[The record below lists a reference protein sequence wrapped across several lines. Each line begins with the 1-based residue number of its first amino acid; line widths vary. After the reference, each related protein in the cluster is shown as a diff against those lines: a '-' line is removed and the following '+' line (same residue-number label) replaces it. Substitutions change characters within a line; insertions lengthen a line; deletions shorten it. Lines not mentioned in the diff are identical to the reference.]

1 MHVRC
6 TGCGTAVGGCP
17 FESDG
22 LHERLVAT
30 LGAQLPRAEEW
41 QVRELAE
48 IVERG
53 GHARHVLPLSQALAQ
68 VGLGGA
74 LSDRCSVE
82 LGGVH
87 PVDQLL
93 AVEDTGGGAGEPLG
107 DGAVLGR
114 VQGSRVRADLSS
126 GMP

>member
-6 TGCGTAVGGCP
+6 AGCGAAVGGCP

-68 VGLGGA
+68 FGLGA
-74 LSDRCSVE
+74 APSDHGSGE
-82 LGGVH
+82 LDRAH